1 MALGKRKEKQTELF
15 LATAQVVKGPG
26 HPFYSKLNQVLAA
39 AGFDEFVETL
49 CASAYKQGGR
59 PGIPPGVYFRMLF
72 VGYFE
77 GIDSQRGIAW
87 RCADSRTLTSF
98 LGYGLTESTPD
109 HSSISKIR
117 ERIDLE
123 THEAVFT
130 WVLKVLAGEGL
141 LSGKTVGVDATT

>member
-1 MALGKRKEKQTELF
+1 MALGRRKEKQTELF

-49 CASAYKQGGR
+49 CSSAYKHGGR

-77 GIDSQRGIAW
+77 GIDSQRGIA
-87 RCADSRTLTSF
+87 
-98 LGYGLTESTPD
+98 
-109 HSSISKIR
+109 
-117 ERIDLE
+117 
-123 THEAVFT
+123 
-130 WVLKVLAGEGL
+130 
-141 LSGKTVGVDATT
+141 